1 MLEEAGIRY
10 NPALVA
16 RRMHEE
22 ELREARQILEDA
34 DKAALAEMRK
44 RFVPQWARD
53 IIVSSVSEEG
63 VHLGEVLGASRR
75 RDVVQA
81 RHRAMY
87 LIKATKPGLSFPQI
101 ARWFDRDHT
110 STIYAVAKYGLRN
123 GLPAFTSSVG
133 AR

>member
-34 DKAALAEMRK
+34 DKAALVELRK
-44 RFVPQWARD
+44 RFVPQWAQD
-53 IIVSSVSEEG
+53 IIVASASEEG

-87 LIKATKPGLSFPQI
+87 LIKATKQGLSFPQI
-101 ARWFDRDHT
+101 AKWFDKDHT
-110 STIYAVAKYGLRN
+110 STLYAVAKYGLRN

>member
-101 ARWFDRDHT
+101 AKWFGKDHT
-110 STIYAVAKYGLRN
+110 STLYAVAKYGIRN
-123 GLPAFTSSVG
+123 GLPAFTSSMG
-133 AR
+133 HR